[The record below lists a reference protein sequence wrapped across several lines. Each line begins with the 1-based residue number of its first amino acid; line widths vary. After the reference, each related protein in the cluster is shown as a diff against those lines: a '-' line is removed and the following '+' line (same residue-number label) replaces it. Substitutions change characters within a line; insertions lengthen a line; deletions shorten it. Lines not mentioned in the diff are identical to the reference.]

1 MQHLN
6 PDKAVDDML
15 RDFFG
20 GRLPPFEKGVKKGEF
35 TINILD
41 YDRVVPLSLS
51 PSSETQKNLQEKMAA
66 RDVLALRILC
76 TWPICLLGFFRVC
89 SLDRLS
95 ERGTSRGLYL
105 FATFPQ

>member
-1 MQHLN
+1 MQHLT

-41 YDRVVPLSLS
+41 YDRVVPDFRLVRQARRERN
-51 PSSETQKNLQEKMAA
+51 PPKEKG
-66 RDVLALRILC
+66 
-76 TWPICLLGFFRVC
+76 LLVV
-89 SLDRLS
+89 
-95 ERGTSRGLYL
+95 
-105 FATFPQ
+105 